1 MRSMKLPLAAYGT
14 ETSEA
19 VGAWVS
25 LQAKEEP
32 RGVQSDGVGRTVS
45 WEIKKHGEINQ

>member
-19 VGAWVS
+19 GGSWVS